1 MCSDVKT
8 LCVSF
13 TRTLVAPD
21 QPPSQKSLQALF
33 FKLASV
39 VISDLTYSF

>member
-1 MCSDVKT
+1 MCGDVKT

-13 TRTLVAPD
+13 TGTLVATD
-21 QPPSQKSLQALF
+21 QPPSQKPLQALF